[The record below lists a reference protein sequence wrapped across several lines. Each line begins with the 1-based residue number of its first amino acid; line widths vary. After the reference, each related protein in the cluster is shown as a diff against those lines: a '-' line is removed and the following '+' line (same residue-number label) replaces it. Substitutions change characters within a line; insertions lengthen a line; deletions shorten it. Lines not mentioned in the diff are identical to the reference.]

1 MGHRF
6 EAAADSSVRNVGKD
20 EMKEKLKLIA
30 PSNTQEISDHHNDQR
45 ENEVLEFVNLLE
57 NSESSGAMKALLLK
71 ILKSNKSEELKL
83 FLKDSSTD
91 INRSKKKLGKAN
103 KDSNGYDDRHKKNS
117 SRRSSRSLHSE
128 LSEQNTGPAHSGTRK
143 STRTRTS
150 ELSELNTGS
159 AHGTRKSTRT
169 RTSELSELNT
179 GSAHGTRK
187 STRTR
192 ASELSELNTGS
203 RHGKRKS
210 TRTRVIDQG
219 SKTNIVQQSPSSSLR
234 RSRQSDSKSNRDAVM
249 SPNQKSKLTS
259 SSSLLQLQMTRRSDL
274 NKRRPT
280 VNLNQGEMQAE
291 KQNANWNPVTPP
303 TTMGKRRT
311 RSTGSFL
318 KPVPFS
324 PKSQNVNQNASWG
337 SVQSP
342 AKSVGSADKLRHK
355 ALGKISEKRFGLGNK
370 KKNLGD
376 YSGGDE
382 DRSANLMHDSTLL
395 NSFAQFEPTGQV
407 AYREQT
413 VRLHDLV
420 DGRRPIKDAISSN
433 VEAKEEN
440 DETIPGKK
448 GLRKYITKQL
458 TKKKNINRDKQ
469 SMASESAH
477 ETYRSLSDEKQF
489 HVRDLNDSV
498 KSSPLHSSFAS

>member
-117 SRRSSRSLHSE
+117 SRRSSRSLRSV

-150 ELSELNTGS
+150 EL
-159 AHGTRKSTRT
+159 
-169 RTSELSELNT
+169 NT

-192 ASELSELNTGS
+192 ASELSEQNTGS
-203 RHGKRKS
+203 RHGTRKS

-219 SKTNIVQQSPSSSLR
+219 SKTNIEQQSPSSSLR
-234 RSRQSDSKSNRDAVM
+234 RSRQSDSCLRKSNRDAVM

-342 AKSVGSADKLRHK
+342 AKSVGGADKLRHK

-433 VEAKEEN
+433 VEEN

-498 KSSPLHSSFAS
+498 KSSQN